1 MAQMRQYGTPEQAL
15 QTLMNQNPLA
25 KQIVEFAQGRGI
37 GLQQVAEI
45 MAQQKNVD
53 LAQLMKELQS

>member
-1 MAQMRQYGTPEQAL
+1 MAQMQQYSTPEIAL
-15 QTLMNQNPLA
+15 QTLMNQNPLV
-25 KQIVEFAQGRGI
+25 KQIVEFARGRGV